1 MRKKMKKSIRTKG
14 DLASKEIQR
23 IWGDVPVVDAKK
35 DLRVVVQPCDVG
47 DAKVKDPGHCV
58 FARAC
63 RRSFGSTKVLFF
75 RQVAYVELPCNDGT
89 KRVER
94 FLLTHAMRELIATFD
109 RGQPVL
115 PEGGFELKAPNPSH
129 TLAGMK
135 ADKVRR
141 KATVREAMLRGESS
155 PVDSRMGVGSGKKR
169 YSHKYELDLEV
180 RSGSG
185 QVHFTPAR

>member
-1 MRKKMKKSIRTKG
+1 MKTKSKKSIRTKG
-14 DLASKEIQR
+14 DLASREIQR

-63 RRSFGSTKVLFF
+63 KRSFGSTKVLFF
-75 RQVAYVELPCNDGT
+75 RRVAYVELPCSDGT

-94 FLLTHAMRELIATFD
+94 FLLTHAMRKLIATFD
-109 RGQPVL
+109 RGLPVL
-115 PEGGFELKAPNPSH
+115 PEGGFELKAPPPSY

-135 ADKVRR
+135 VDKDRR
-141 KATVREAMLRGESS
+141 KARVREAMLRGESS
-155 PVDSRMGVGSGKKR
+155 PVDSRLGVGSGKNR

-180 RSGSG
+180 RSGIG